1 MFKVNMILICLYPL
15 VLKTFN
21 SFKFV
26 VYNIHVSQLKT
37 CADLTSKQCFKKKE
51 KKKRYLIFLE
61 T

>member
-51 KKKRYLIFLE
+51 KKKKD